1 MHAHH
6 AITAQLAELHRR
18 DLIADA
24 DRHRRISR
32 SATQHRRL
40 LRRR

>member
-1 MHAHH
+1 MQAHH

-18 DLIADA
+18 DLLADA
-24 DRHRRISR
+24 DRHRRVPR
-32 SATQHRRL
+32 SHKLHNRL